1 MINDKAILVGVD
13 GSHASYKATWWA
25 ANYAKHAGL
34 TLQIVCAYSLP
45 SYAAVSFDATYTAM
59 GDDNAAHSDAQEIL
73 SKAKA
78 IADEQGVEAAT
89 LIVTGDPASV
99 FVELSRNYNLIVIG
113 NRGKGGLAERL
124 LGTTSSS
131 LPAYAYCPIVVVPY
145 TDDDGNLMHLNNTI
159 TKVAVGSDESKWGLK
174 ALDIAADF
182 ATCWGAELDVI
193 SAVPNLKGVDGE
205 DAVMESYKDD
215 LEVRIKPLQESHPDL
230 KINKQIVSGP
240 AVSALTKASYD
251 HDVVVVGSRGRGG
264 FTGLLLGSTSQGLL
278 QHAVGPVYVV
288 PRKYVE
294 AAESRLDT
302 VPSSPA
308 EVLPSR
314 WRRLPASRRF
324 RCPQPSPKSP
334 SRSKRPSIPIASKVR
349 IYGKRLPP
357 GSLFNLYPVSVLDGD
372 VHAHRGL
379 LHVGVLDRATLVD
392 MAGDALLELVG
403 ILLGQ
408 TGVGSINHHLLLETG
423 VGVIFRVVRAI
434 HHNLGTLA
442 LTQRMFDGE
451 LAGQRGATGQRDLHQ
466 IARRELATIL
476 AELNVCA
483 IVAERIPRTVLVT
496 LNPQSLTHSCS
507 FIFSRRR
514 SGPSPCQRGS
524 AAPGRSPASVDFS
537 IMPLSYTGAHGFDRR
552 TTRRY
557 SLPYPRTSRNGHSD
571 AL

>member
-308 EVLPSR
+308 EVPT
-314 WRRLPASRRF
+314 
-324 RCPQPSPKSP
+324 KSLEEIAGVEEIPVSAAP

>member
-78 IADEQGVEAAT
+78 IADEQGVEATT

-159 TKVAVGSDESKWGLK
+159 TTGAGGSDESKWGLT
-174 ALDIAADF
+174 ALEIAANF
-182 ATCWGAELDVI
+182 AAAWDAELDVI
-193 SAVPNLKGVDGE
+193 SAVPNMKGSDDEG
-205 DAVMESYKDD
+205 VMASFKDD
-215 LEVRIKPLQESHPDL
+215 LEVRIKPLEEAHPDL
-230 KINKQIVSGP
+230 KINKQIVPGP
-240 AVSALTKASYD
+240 AVGALTKASYD

-294 AAESRLDT
+294 AAETRLDT

-308 EVLPSR
+308 EVK
-314 WRRLPASRRF
+314 
-324 RCPQPSPKSP
+324 PKALDDI
-334 SRSKRPSIPIASKVR
+334 KGVEEV
-349 IYGKRLPP
+349 
-357 GSLFNLYPVSVLDGD
+357 PVSKAEPD
-372 VHAHRGL
+372 VVEAIETKIDP
-379 LHVGVLDRATLVD
+379 DR
-392 MAGDALLELVG
+392 
-403 ILLGQ
+403 Q
-408 TGVGSINHHLLLETG
+408 
-423 VGVIFRVVRAI
+423 
-434 HHNLGTLA
+434 
-442 LTQRMFDGE
+442 
-451 LAGQRGATGQRDLHQ
+451 
-466 IARRELATIL
+466 
-476 AELNVCA
+476 
-483 IVAERIPRTVLVT
+483 
-496 LNPQSLTHSCS
+496 
-507 FIFSRRR
+507 
-514 SGPSPCQRGS
+514 
-524 AAPGRSPASVDFS
+524 
-537 IMPLSYTGAHGFDRR
+537 
-552 TTRRY
+552 
-557 SLPYPRTSRNGHSD
+557 
-571 AL
+571 

>member
-45 SYAAVSFDATYTAM
+45 SYAAVSFAATYTAM

-78 IADEQGVEAAT
+78 IADEQGVEAT
-89 LIVTGDPASV
+89 PLIVTGDPASV

-174 ALDIAADF
+174 ALEIAANF
-182 ATCWGAELDVI
+182 AAAWDAELDVI
-193 SAVPNLKGVDGE
+193 SAVPNMKGSDDEG
-205 DAVMESYKDD
+205 VMASFKDD
-215 LEVRIKPLQESHPDL
+215 LEVRIKPLEEAHPDL
-230 KINKQIVSGP
+230 KINKQIVPGP
-240 AVSALTKASYD
+240 AVGALTKASYD

-294 AAESRLDT
+294 AAETRLDT

-308 EVLPSR
+308 EVK
-314 WRRLPASRRF
+314 
-324 RCPQPSPKSP
+324 PKALDDI
-334 SRSKRPSIPIASKVR
+334 KGVEEV
-349 IYGKRLPP
+349 
-357 GSLFNLYPVSVLDGD
+357 PVSKAEPD
-372 VHAHRGL
+372 VVEA
-379 LHVGVLDRATLVD
+379 
-392 MAGDALLELVG
+392 
-403 ILLGQ
+403 I
-408 TGVGSINHHLLLETG
+408 ETK
-423 VGVIFRVVRAI
+423 I
-434 HHNLGTLA
+434 
-442 LTQRMFDGE
+442 D
-451 LAGQRGATGQRDLHQ
+451 
-466 IARRELATIL
+466 
-476 AELNVCA
+476 
-483 IVAERIPRTVLVT
+483 
-496 LNPQSLTHSCS
+496 
-507 FIFSRRR
+507 
-514 SGPSPCQRGS
+514 
-524 AAPGRSPASVDFS
+524 
-537 IMPLSYTGAHGFDRR
+537 
-552 TTRRY
+552 
-557 SLPYPRTSRNGHSD
+557 PYRQ
-571 AL
+571 

>member
-78 IADEQGVEAAT
+78 IADEQGVEATT

-174 ALDIAADF
+174 ALEIAANF
-182 ATCWGAELDVI
+182 AAAWDAELDVI
-193 SAVPNLKGVDGE
+193 SAVPNMKGSDDEG
-205 DAVMESYKDD
+205 VMASFKDD
-215 LEVRIKPLQESHPDL
+215 LEVRIKPLEEAHPDL
-230 KINKQIVSGP
+230 KINKQIVPGP
-240 AVSALTKASYD
+240 AVGALTKASYD

-294 AAESRLDT
+294 LRKPVLTRFRARRRKSSRRLLPISR
-302 VPSSPA
+302 VSRRCRFPR
-308 EVLPSR
+308 PSR
-314 WRRLPASRRF
+314 MWSK
-324 RCPQPSPKSP
+324 PSKP
-334 SRSKRPSIPIASKVR
+334 RSIPIVSK
-349 IYGKRLPP
+349 
-357 GSLFNLYPVSVLDGD
+357 FN
-372 VHAHRGL
+372 
-379 LHVGVLDRATLVD
+379 
-392 MAGDALLELVG
+392 
-403 ILLGQ
+403 
-408 TGVGSINHHLLLETG
+408 
-423 VGVIFRVVRAI
+423 
-434 HHNLGTLA
+434 
-442 LTQRMFDGE
+442 
-451 LAGQRGATGQRDLHQ
+451 
-466 IARRELATIL
+466 
-476 AELNVCA
+476 
-483 IVAERIPRTVLVT
+483 
-496 LNPQSLTHSCS
+496 
-507 FIFSRRR
+507 
-514 SGPSPCQRGS
+514 
-524 AAPGRSPASVDFS
+524 
-537 IMPLSYTGAHGFDRR
+537 
-552 TTRRY
+552 RY
-557 SLPYPRTSRNGHSD
+557 I
-571 AL
+571 

>member
-78 IADEQGVEAAT
+78 IADVQGVEAAT

-174 ALDIAADF
+174 ALEIAADF
-182 ATCWGAELDVI
+182 ADAWGAELDVI
-193 SAVPNLKGVDGE
+193 SAVPNMKGSE
-205 DAVMESYKDD
+205 DEGVMASFKED
-215 LEVRIKPLQESHPDL
+215 LDVRIKPLEESHPNL
-230 KINKQIVSGP
+230 TINKQIVPGP
-240 AVSALTKASYD
+240 AVGALTKASYD

-308 EVLPSR
+308 DV
-314 WRRLPASRRF
+314 A
-324 RCPQPSPKSP
+324 PKSLDDI
-334 SRSKRPSIPIASKVR
+334 KGVEEV
-349 IYGKRLPP
+349 
-357 GSLFNLYPVSVLDGD
+357 PVTKAEPEV
-372 VHAHRGL
+372 VEA
-379 LHVGVLDRATLVD
+379 
-392 MAGDALLELVG
+392 
-403 ILLGQ
+403 I
-408 TGVGSINHHLLLETG
+408 ETK
-423 VGVIFRVVRAI
+423 I
-434 HHNLGTLA
+434 
-442 LTQRMFDGE
+442 DP
-451 LAGQRGATGQRDLHQ
+451 
-466 IARRELATIL
+466 
-476 AELNVCA
+476 
-483 IVAERIPRTVLVT
+483 ER
-496 LNPQSLTHSCS
+496 Q
-507 FIFSRRR
+507 
-514 SGPSPCQRGS
+514 
-524 AAPGRSPASVDFS
+524 
-537 IMPLSYTGAHGFDRR
+537 
-552 TTRRY
+552 
-557 SLPYPRTSRNGHSD
+557 
-571 AL
+571 

>member
-1 MINDKAILVGVD
+1 MHGGVAEVIQGGRPMINDKAILVGVD

-78 IADEQGVEAAT
+78 IADEQGVEATT

-174 ALDIAADF
+174 ALEIAADF
-182 ATCWGAELDVI
+182 AAAWDAELDVI
-193 SAVPNLKGVDGE
+193 SAVPNMKGSDDEG
-205 DAVMESYKDD
+205 VMASFKDD
-215 LEVRIKPLQESHPDL
+215 LEVRIKPLEEAHPDL
-230 KINKQIVSGP
+230 KINKQIVPGP
-240 AVSALTKASYD
+240 AVGALTKASYD
-251 HDVVVVGSRGRGG
+251 HDVVVVGSRGG

-294 AAESRLDT
+294 AAETRLDT

-308 EVLPSR
+308 EVK
-314 WRRLPASRRF
+314 
-324 RCPQPSPKSP
+324 PKALDDI
-334 SRSKRPSIPIASKVR
+334 KGVEEV
-349 IYGKRLPP
+349 
-357 GSLFNLYPVSVLDGD
+357 PVAKAEPEV
-372 VHAHRGL
+372 VEA
-379 LHVGVLDRATLVD
+379 
-392 MAGDALLELVG
+392 
-403 ILLGQ
+403 I
-408 TGVGSINHHLLLETG
+408 ETK
-423 VGVIFRVVRAI
+423 I
-434 HHNLGTLA
+434 
-442 LTQRMFDGE
+442 DP
-451 LAGQRGATGQRDLHQ
+451 
-466 IARRELATIL
+466 
-476 AELNVCA
+476 
-483 IVAERIPRTVLVT
+483 ER
-496 LNPQSLTHSCS
+496 Q
-507 FIFSRRR
+507 
-514 SGPSPCQRGS
+514 
-524 AAPGRSPASVDFS
+524 
-537 IMPLSYTGAHGFDRR
+537 
-552 TTRRY
+552 
-557 SLPYPRTSRNGHSD
+557 
-571 AL
+571 

>member
-78 IADEQGVEAAT
+78 IADEQGVEATT

-159 TKVAVGSDESKWGLK
+159 TRVAVGSDESKWGLK
-174 ALDIAADF
+174 ALEIAANF
-182 ATCWGAELDVI
+182 AAAWDAELDVI
-193 SAVPNLKGVDGE
+193 SAVPNMKGSDDEG
-205 DAVMESYKDD
+205 VMASFKDD
-215 LEVRIKPLQESHPDL
+215 LEVRIKPLEEAHPDL
-230 KINKQIVSGP
+230 KINKQIVPGP
-240 AVSALTKASYD
+240 AVGALTKASYD

-278 QHAVGPVYVV
+278 QHAVCPVYVV

-294 AAESRLDT
+294 AAETRLDT

-308 EVLPSR
+308 EVK
-314 WRRLPASRRF
+314 
-324 RCPQPSPKSP
+324 PKALDDI
-334 SRSKRPSIPIASKVR
+334 KGVEEV
-349 IYGKRLPP
+349 
-357 GSLFNLYPVSVLDGD
+357 PVSKAEPD
-372 VHAHRGL
+372 VVEAIETKIDP
-379 LHVGVLDRATLVD
+379 DR
-392 MAGDALLELVG
+392 
-403 ILLGQ
+403 Q
-408 TGVGSINHHLLLETG
+408 
-423 VGVIFRVVRAI
+423 
-434 HHNLGTLA
+434 
-442 LTQRMFDGE
+442 
-451 LAGQRGATGQRDLHQ
+451 
-466 IARRELATIL
+466 
-476 AELNVCA
+476 
-483 IVAERIPRTVLVT
+483 
-496 LNPQSLTHSCS
+496 
-507 FIFSRRR
+507 
-514 SGPSPCQRGS
+514 
-524 AAPGRSPASVDFS
+524 
-537 IMPLSYTGAHGFDRR
+537 
-552 TTRRY
+552 
-557 SLPYPRTSRNGHSD
+557 
-571 AL
+571 

>member
-174 ALDIAADF
+174 ALEIAANF
-182 ATCWGAELDVI
+182 AAAWDAELDVI
-193 SAVPNLKGVDGE
+193 SAVPNMKGSDDEG
-205 DAVMESYKDD
+205 VMASFKDD
-215 LEVRIKPLQESHPDL
+215 LEVRIKPLEEAHPDL
-230 KINKQIVSGP
+230 KINKQIVPGP
-240 AVSALTKASYD
+240 AVGALTKASYD

-288 PRKYVE
+288 PLKYVE
-294 AAESRLDT
+294 DAATRRDT

-308 EVLPSR
+308 EVK
-314 WRRLPASRRF
+314 
-324 RCPQPSPKSP
+324 PKDLDD
-334 SRSKRPSIPIASKVR
+334 ITGVEVV
-349 IYGKRLPP
+349 
-357 GSLFNLYPVSVLDGD
+357 PVS
-372 VHAHRGL
+372 
-379 LHVGVLDRATLVD
+379 
-392 MAGDALLELVG
+392 
-403 ILLGQ
+403 Q
-408 TGVGSINHHLLLETG
+408 
-423 VGVIFRVVRAI
+423 
-434 HHNLGTLA
+434 
-442 LTQRMFDGE
+442 
-451 LAGQRGATGQRDLHQ
+451 
-466 IARRELATIL
+466 
-476 AELNVCA
+476 
-483 IVAERIPRTVLVT
+483 
-496 LNPQSLTHSCS
+496 
-507 FIFSRRR
+507 
-514 SGPSPCQRGS
+514 
-524 AAPGRSPASVDFS
+524 AAPR
-537 IMPLSYTGAHGFDRR
+537 GFAALEQRKEPDR
-552 TTRRY
+552 
-557 SLPYPRTSRNGHSD
+557 H
-571 AL
+571 

>member
-78 IADEQGVEAAT
+78 IADEQGVEATT

-159 TKVAVGSDESKWGLK
+159 TRVAVGSDESKWGLK
-174 ALDIAADF
+174 ALEIAANF
-182 ATCWGAELDVI
+182 AAAWDAELDVI
-193 SAVPNLKGVDGE
+193 SAVPNMKGSDDEG
-205 DAVMESYKDD
+205 VMASFKDD
-215 LEVRIKPLQESHPDL
+215 LEVRIKPLEEAHPDL
-230 KINKQIVSGP
+230 KINKQIVPGP
-240 AVSALTKASYD
+240 AVGALTKASYD

-264 FTGLLLGSTSQGLL
+264 FTGLLRGSTSQGLL

-294 AAESRLDT
+294 AAETRLDT

-308 EVLPSR
+308 EV
-314 WRRLPASRRF
+314 
-324 RCPQPSPKSP
+324 QPKALDDI
-334 SRSKRPSIPIASKVR
+334 KGVEEV
-349 IYGKRLPP
+349 
-357 GSLFNLYPVSVLDGD
+357 PVSKAEPD
-372 VHAHRGL
+372 VVEAIETKIDP
-379 LHVGVLDRATLVD
+379 DR
-392 MAGDALLELVG
+392 
-403 ILLGQ
+403 Q
-408 TGVGSINHHLLLETG
+408 
-423 VGVIFRVVRAI
+423 
-434 HHNLGTLA
+434 
-442 LTQRMFDGE
+442 
-451 LAGQRGATGQRDLHQ
+451 
-466 IARRELATIL
+466 
-476 AELNVCA
+476 
-483 IVAERIPRTVLVT
+483 
-496 LNPQSLTHSCS
+496 
-507 FIFSRRR
+507 
-514 SGPSPCQRGS
+514 
-524 AAPGRSPASVDFS
+524 
-537 IMPLSYTGAHGFDRR
+537 
-552 TTRRY
+552 
-557 SLPYPRTSRNGHSD
+557 
-571 AL
+571 

>member
-59 GDDNAAHSDAQEIL
+59 GDDNAAHNDAQEIL

-78 IADEQGVEAAT
+78 IADEQGVEAST

-145 TDDDGNLMHLNNTI
+145 TDDEGNLMHLNNTI

-182 ATCWGAELDVI
+182 ATCWVMASFQEDLD
-193 SAVPNLKGVDGE
+193 
-205 DAVMESYKDD
+205 
-215 LEVRIKPLQESHPDL
+215 VRIKPLEEAYPNL
-230 KINKQIVSGP
+230 KINKQIVPGP
-240 AVSALTKASYD
+240 AAGALTKASYD

-294 AAESRLDT
+294 AAETRLDT

-308 EVLPSR
+308 DVTPKAIDDIKGVEEV
-314 WRRLPASRRF
+314 
-324 RCPQPSPKSP
+324 
-334 SRSKRPSIPIASKVR
+334 
-349 IYGKRLPP
+349 
-357 GSLFNLYPVSVLDGD
+357 PVDKAKPEVVEAIETKIDP
-372 VHAHRGL
+372 
-379 LHVGVLDRATLVD
+379 DR
-392 MAGDALLELVG
+392 
-403 ILLGQ
+403 Q
-408 TGVGSINHHLLLETG
+408 
-423 VGVIFRVVRAI
+423 
-434 HHNLGTLA
+434 
-442 LTQRMFDGE
+442 
-451 LAGQRGATGQRDLHQ
+451 
-466 IARRELATIL
+466 
-476 AELNVCA
+476 
-483 IVAERIPRTVLVT
+483 
-496 LNPQSLTHSCS
+496 
-507 FIFSRRR
+507 
-514 SGPSPCQRGS
+514 
-524 AAPGRSPASVDFS
+524 
-537 IMPLSYTGAHGFDRR
+537 
-552 TTRRY
+552 
-557 SLPYPRTSRNGHSD
+557 
-571 AL
+571 

>member
-78 IADEQGVEAAT
+78 IADEQGVEATT

-174 ALDIAADF
+174 ALEIAANF
-182 ATCWGAELDVI
+182 AAAWDAELDVI
-193 SAVPNLKGVDGE
+193 SAVPNMKGSDDEG
-205 DAVMESYKDD
+205 VMASFKDD
-215 LEVRIKPLQESHPDL
+215 LEVRIKPLEEAHPDL
-230 KINKQIVSGP
+230 KINKQIVPGP
-240 AVSALTKASYD
+240 AVGALTKASYD
-251 HDVVVVGSRGRGG
+251 HDVVVVGSRGRGC

-294 AAESRLDT
+294 AAETRLDT

-308 EVLPSR
+308 EVK
-314 WRRLPASRRF
+314 
-324 RCPQPSPKSP
+324 PKALDDI
-334 SRSKRPSIPIASKVR
+334 KGVEEV
-349 IYGKRLPP
+349 
-357 GSLFNLYPVSVLDGD
+357 PVSKAEPD
-372 VHAHRGL
+372 VVEAIETKIDP
-379 LHVGVLDRATLVD
+379 DR
-392 MAGDALLELVG
+392 
-403 ILLGQ
+403 Q
-408 TGVGSINHHLLLETG
+408 
-423 VGVIFRVVRAI
+423 
-434 HHNLGTLA
+434 
-442 LTQRMFDGE
+442 
-451 LAGQRGATGQRDLHQ
+451 
-466 IARRELATIL
+466 
-476 AELNVCA
+476 
-483 IVAERIPRTVLVT
+483 
-496 LNPQSLTHSCS
+496 
-507 FIFSRRR
+507 
-514 SGPSPCQRGS
+514 
-524 AAPGRSPASVDFS
+524 
-537 IMPLSYTGAHGFDRR
+537 
-552 TTRRY
+552 
-557 SLPYPRTSRNGHSD
+557 
-571 AL
+571 